1 MSCTFRVFASSSKT
15 QFERLNQYVI
25 ILVVKPKRRQ
35 FVWTKWSD
43 LCFKKPASCL
53 YGESWKR
60 EFYAVEWLQ
69 SFLGHLSKMLLIPF
83 SSPPPHHPSNGSLF
97 RAPSNTVTTVTVHKQ
112 VGGAKRFGNGKCGRA
127 SHSASISSLSSSLFG
142 TFATLKLTWHFFL
155 NCGWVDAVYW
165 HTYFLACRRACSSTK
180 CSPEAACA
188 SDTDWD
194 MNSFAHLSEIV
205 GLPFINLFYFIRQ
218 CTLILFFFYPVS
230 RCLNLEWFDW
240 LIDWLGWF
248 IWVHFFGCF
257 LII

>member
-1 MSCTFRVFASSSKT
+1 MYTIFLGLYLGTEPICDYIFCEATEVFFV
-15 QFERLNQYVI
+15 QIRQYDGWRH
-25 ILVVKPKRRQ
+25 LL
-35 FVWTKWSD
+35 WAKWSE

-53 YGESWKR
+53 YRESWKR
-60 EFYAVEWLQ
+60 EIVQWNDCKV
-69 SFLGHLSKMLLIPF
+69 FLASWVRWCLFLSHPLL
-83 SSPPPHHPSNGSLF
+83 PHHPSNSSLF

-165 HTYFLACRRACSSTK
+165 HTYFLACRRACPFTK

-194 MNSFAHLSEIV
+194 MNSFAHLSETV
-205 GLPFINLFYFIRQ
+205 GIPFLDLFNFYKTMHPYFNLP
-218 CTLILFFFYPVS
+218 C
-230 RCLNLEWFDW
+230 
-240 LIDWLGWF
+240 
-248 IWVHFFGCF
+248 
-257 LII
+257 